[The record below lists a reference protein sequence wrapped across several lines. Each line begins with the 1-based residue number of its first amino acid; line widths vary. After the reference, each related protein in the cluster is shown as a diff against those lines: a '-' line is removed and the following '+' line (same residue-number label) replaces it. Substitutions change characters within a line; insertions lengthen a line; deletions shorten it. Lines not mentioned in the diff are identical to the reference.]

1 MQTQLLSANVFMF
14 GPVHCFYALFTSVL
28 DLVGRKSGRR
38 GKAKQ
43 IKKKKKILGQFLY
56 SLTNLCTAWKTKRN
70 LICSSSG
77 NHLSSIVQI

>member
-43 IKKKKKILGQFLY
+43 IKKKKKNPWAI
-56 SLTNLCTAWKTKRN
+56 SLFPDKLVHCLEN
-70 LICSSSG
+70 
-77 NHLSSIVQI
+77 

>member
-43 IKKKKKILGQFLY
+43 IKKKKKSLGNFF
-56 SLTNLCTAWKTKRN
+56 
-70 LICSSSG
+70 IP
-77 NHLSSIVQI
+77 